1 MNNISCFP
9 GIFIMCFAFK
19 NFECN
24 LKISQ
29 ITTYYITAEQAQIF
43 VQLAGFNVKNRSSR
57 NHTDVSLFPL
67 VL

>member
-1 MNNISCFP
+1 
-9 GIFIMCFAFK
+9 MCFAFK